1 MENNRPNH
9 EITENSGSPK
19 LLIQANNGQKSKLVS
34 FGIRSIRSGLLA
46 RRFME
51 KNVYS
56 ISIYKS
62 IYFTEIEVQTLVT
75 LSPSKGVYV
84 ICVK

>member
-1 MENNRPNH
+1 M
-9 EITENSGSPK
+9 

-51 KNVYS
+51 KMCIVSLSTRVS
-56 ISIYKS
+56 ILQKV
-62 IYFTEIEVQTLVT
+62 FRHL
-75 LSPSKGVYV
+75 
-84 ICVK
+84 